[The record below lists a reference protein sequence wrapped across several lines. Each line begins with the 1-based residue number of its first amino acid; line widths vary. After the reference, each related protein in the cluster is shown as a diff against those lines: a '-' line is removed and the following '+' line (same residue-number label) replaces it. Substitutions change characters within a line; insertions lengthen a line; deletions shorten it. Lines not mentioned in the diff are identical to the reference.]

1 MPPKIR
7 DNAHGKCPLNQ
18 AFETPKSRSFTDK
31 IYIFAGYDGNNRV
44 NDFWQY
50 DTEHEAR
57 FSRGWGETGHQ
68 MLPLA
73 RRGRWWM
80 QPLAIRQRHGIVRG
94 AKRDRGG
101 GNPGVSQLV
110 YTRNNYF
117 S

>member
-1 MPPKIR
+1 MRPI
-7 DNAHGKCPLNQ
+7 
-18 AFETPKSRSFTDK
+18 SRSFTDK

-57 FSRGWGETGHQ
+57 FRGWGETGR

-80 QPLAIRQRHGIVRG
+80 QPLAIRPRHGIVRG

-101 GNPGVSQLV
+101 NPGVSQLV
-110 YTRNNYF
+110 YTRKNYF